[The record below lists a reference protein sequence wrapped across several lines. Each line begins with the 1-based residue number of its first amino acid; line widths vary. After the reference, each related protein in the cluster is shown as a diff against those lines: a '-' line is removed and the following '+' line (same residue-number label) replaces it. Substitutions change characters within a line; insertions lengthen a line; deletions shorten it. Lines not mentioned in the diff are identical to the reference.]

1 MVLLIQRLYPL
12 CYPGEKVLR
21 AIVRPHTQ
29 QHISGA
35 VVIPLHYAEIGIV
48 VGAVDSPSKET
59 PVVSALIL
67 SLVVLL
73 TRCGK
78 GGAAAVALCR
88 LHIIHTGDL
97 YDHLATS
104 IYQLLDLKGNLDP
117 LYLDEDKVIQRRLR
131 EGVDDEVSGRPIRF
145 VYGTEGNVML
155 RQCPEIGSFH
165 PWKALVDAAYRG
177 TDGIQPLVDILI
189 TAVDLLDVI
198 DPAGTACGHGGDKEG
213 DTGTYIR

>member
-1 MVLLIQRLYPL
+1 MVLLIQSLHPV
-12 CYPGEKVLR
+12 CYPGEKVLC
-21 AIVRPHTQ
+21 AILRPYAQ
-29 QHISGA
+29 QHIDGA

-48 VGAVDSPSKET
+48 SSAVDSPTEQT

-73 TRCGK
+73 TRCGE
-78 GGAAAVALCR
+78 GGATSVALRR

-97 YDHLATS
+97 YDHLSAP

-131 EGVDDEVSGRPIRF
+131 KGVDDEVPGRPIRLE
-145 VYGTEGNVML
+145 YGTEGNEML
-155 RQCPEIGSFH
+155 RECPKIGSFH

-177 TDGIQPLVDILI
+177 TDGIQPLIDILI

-198 DPAGTACGHGGDKEG
+198 DPAGTACGHGGNKER

>member
-35 VVIPLHYAEIGIV
+35 VVIPLHYTEVGIV
-48 VGAVDSPSKET
+48 VGAVDSPAKET
-59 PVVSALIL
+59 PVVPALIL
-67 SLVVLL
+67 SQVVLL

-78 GGAAAVALCR
+78 GGATSVALRR

-117 LYLDEDKVIQRRLR
+117 LYLDEDKVVQRRLR
-131 EGVDDEVSGRPIRF
+131 EGVDDEVPGRPIRLE
-145 VYGTEGNVML
+145 YGTEGNVML
-155 RQCPEIGSFH
+155 RQCPKIGSFH

-177 TDGIQPLVDILI
+177 TDGIQSLIDILI

-198 DPAGTACGHGGDKEG
+198 DPAGTACGHGGNKEG